1 MYIYAYVPQVCVP
14 SLCVGCACLHTFFG
28 GGELSLSALVRSLS
42 PPLFLLERSDA
53 FIDISLFFVATAN
66 ALCSSFKPNDLLKG
80 RNRT

>member
-1 MYIYAYVPQVCVP
+1 MYICVCASSVCAFTLCRLRVP
-14 SLCVGCACLHTFFG
+14 SYFFWRRG
-28 GGELSLSALVRSLS
+28 ALSLRSFVLF
-42 PPLFLLERSDA
+42 PLPFFLLERSDA